1 LDRNDKPSL
10 VWLSALGGAF
20 LLLAF
25 LFTLRDFLTPIVG
38 FVALAVFYFALR
50 DKTARPIFFAATAI
64 LVMWGLSQV
73 GNILAPLFVAL
84 ALAYILRPLAAILE
98 RRKLSRT
105 AASGIVLGLVL
116 VVTVV
121 AGIFIIPQLVDQI
134 GELISKVVASA
145 PTWRAWIETTI
156 YSFLSRFPVN
166 PQKLQTM
173 LLQELPEQLQN
184 VFGKLLQ
191 GVLNL
196 TAALSSVLGQIVN
209 VVLVP
214 VLAYYFMKDYEKGY
228 NVLIARIPQ
237 SRRDNV
243 ITLLERADD
252 LMSGFLRGQLLVMLA
267 VGTLTT
273 LGLWIAGVPYALF
286 LGVIAGLLNIVPY
299 LGLYISLA
307 LALVVALFTAEP
319 LGQAIRVIV
328 VFISVNILESVVLSP
343 KIVGD
348 RVGLHPVWVI
358 TSVFIAA
365 QFLGFV
371 GLILGVPLAAL
382 LKVVL
387 NFKWQKA
394 EPAVAEAEK

>member
-1 LDRNDKPSL
+1 
-10 VWLSALGGAF
+10 
-20 LLLAF
+20 
-25 LFTLRDFLTPIVG
+25 LT
-38 FVALAVFYFALR
+38 
-50 DKTARPIFFAATAI
+50 
-64 LVMWGLSQV
+64 
-73 GNILAPLFVAL
+73 
-84 ALAYILRPLAAILE
+84 
-98 RRKLSRT
+98 
-105 AASGIVLGLVL
+105 
-116 VVTVV
+116 
-121 AGIFIIPQLVDQI
+121 
-134 GELISKVVASA
+134 
-145 PTWRAWIETTI
+145 
-156 YSFLSRFPVN
+156 RFPID
-166 PQKLQTM
+166 PQKLQTL
-173 LLQELPEQLQN
+173 LLQELPSQLQT
-184 VFGKLLQ
+184 VLGKVLQ
-191 GVLNL
+191 GALNL
-196 TAALSSVLGQIVN
+196 TAALSGVLGQIVN
-209 VVLVP
+209 AILVP

-228 NVLIARIPQ
+228 DVLIARIPEAQ
-237 SRRDNV
+237 RNNV
-243 ITLLERADD
+243 VTLLERADD

-273 LGLWIAGVPYALF
+273 LGLWIAGMPYALF

-358 TSVFIAA
+358 ISVFIAA

-387 NFKWQKA
+387 NFKWEKV
-394 EPAVAEAEK
+394 EPVVAEKEKGIDSLI